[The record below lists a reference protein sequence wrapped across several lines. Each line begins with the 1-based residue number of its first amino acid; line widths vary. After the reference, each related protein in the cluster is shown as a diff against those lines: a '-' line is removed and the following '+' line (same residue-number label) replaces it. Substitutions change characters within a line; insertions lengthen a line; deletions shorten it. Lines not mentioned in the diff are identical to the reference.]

1 MKEPVYD
8 ILIKNTR
15 ILTEDMKIRT
25 GVDVAV
31 KDGII
36 ASICDS
42 GSHVPAE
49 ADQTVDGSRLL
60 WMPGLTDGHMHT
72 CQQLLRGK
80 ILDALPM
87 IWTRIML
94 PFESTL
100 TPEAVSLSAALCSLE
115 MIRGG
120 TTAFL
125 DAGGI
130 HMDQAAEVYI
140 KSGLRGALTLST
152 MDDTKVPDSC
162 LLYTS
167 DAADEL

>member
-87 IWTRIML
+87 IWTL
-94 PFESTL
+94 
-100 TPEAVSLSAALCSLE
+100 SL
-115 MIRGG
+115 
-120 TTAFL
+120 
-125 DAGGI
+125 I
-130 HMDQAAEVYI
+130 HISEPTRPY
-140 KSGLRGALTLST
+140 
-152 MDDTKVPDSC
+152 
-162 LLYTS
+162 
-167 DAADEL
+167 

>member
-60 WMPGLTDGHMHT
+60 WMPRPD
-72 CQQLLRGK
+72 RRSY
-80 ILDALPM
+80 AYLP
-87 IWTRIML
+87 
-94 PFESTL
+94 
-100 TPEAVSLSAALCSLE
+100 AAAPGEDTGC
-115 MIRGG
+115 
-120 TTAFL
+120 TAY
-125 DAGGI
+125 D
-130 HMDQAAEVYI
+130 MD
-140 KSGLRGALTLST
+140 
-152 MDDTKVPDSC
+152 PD
-162 LLYTS
+162 Y
-167 DAADEL
+167 APV